1 MALAAVV
8 SERENFLRNQAAI
21 ETRLRLAAIVES
33 TDDAI
38 MSVDT
43 DGIITDWN
51 KGAERLYGY
60 TETEAIG
67 LPLANL
73 VPPNLLDEE
82 NNILQR
88 SKAGERIEHYET
100 IRVTESG
107 KNVDVSLTISPLRDS
122 AGRIVGA
129 SKIARNITE
138 QKRVAEAVRESEE
151 RLHLAAQA
159 GRMCAYEWDVATDM
173 VVRCPEYLNILNLR
187 KEPI

>member
-1 MALAAVV
+1 VVESVNSYFARTRRGAATRNRGRVKSFTNAVLLDIFFAVLSVSGMALAAVV
-8 SERENFLRNQAAI
+8 SERENLLRNQAAI

-33 TDDAI
+33 SDDAM

-107 KNVDVSLTISPLRDS
+107 KNVDVSLT
-122 AGRIVGA
+122 
-129 SKIARNITE
+129 
-138 QKRVAEAVRESEE
+138 KRLSWANSGFFQDR
-151 RLHLAAQA
+151 
-159 GRMCAYEWDVATDM
+159 
-173 VVRCPEYLNILNLR
+173 P
-187 KEPI
+187 